1 MRLTTND
8 QLITTNHPRRDKAMP
23 RVATIVR
30 KPAVKADRVVDTVT
44 LDHGARNRRHAALK
58 GEGGTEIL
66 LDLDMET
73 TINDGDALRLEDGSL
88 VQVKAAAEQL
98 LEVRAENPLR
108 LTRLAW
114 HLGGQH
120 GLVEVAGDALYIEND
135 PALAE
140 LARGQGCTATPVAR
154 PFKPERSAHACD
166 HDHDHAHH
174 HHGHAHGHHHDHAHG
189 HDHVHGHHH
198 DGAHDHHDEHHHEHG
213 EACEHHHHG
222 HKHDH

>member
-1 MRLTTND
+1 
-8 QLITTNHPRRDKAMP
+8 MP

-44 LDHGARNRRHAALK
+44 LDHEARNRRQAALK
-58 GEGGTEIL
+58 GERGTEIL

-88 VQVKAAAEQL
+88 VQVKAAAERL
-98 LEVRAENPLR
+98 LEIRAENPLR

-114 HLGGQH
+114 HLGSQH

-140 LARGQGCTATPVAR
+140 LARGQGCTATPVER
-154 PFKPERSAHACD
+154 PFRPERSAHVC
-166 HDHDHAHH
+166 DHDHAHH
-174 HHGHAHGHHHDHAHG
+174 HDGHAHEHHHGHVHEHAHG
-189 HDHVHGHHH
+189 RH
-198 DGAHDHHDEHHHEHG
+198 EHHHAHEHRHDDHHG
-213 EACEHHHHG
+213 HGDACGCGHRHHHG

>member
-1 MRLTTND
+1 
-8 QLITTNHPRRDKAMP
+8 MP

-44 LDHGARNRRHAALK
+44 LDHGARNRRHGALK
-58 GEGGTEIL
+58 GEGGTEVL

-98 LEVRAENPLR
+98 LEIRAENPLR

-114 HLGGQH
+114 HLGSQH

-140 LARGQGCTATPVAR
+140 LARGQGCTATPVER
-154 PFKPERSAHACD
+154 PFRPERSAHVC
-166 HDHDHAHH
+166 DHDHAHH
-174 HHGHAHGHHHDHAHG
+174 HHGHAHEHHHGHVHEHAHGRHEHHHAHEHRHDDHAHG
-189 HDHVHGHHH
+189 DACGCGH
-198 DGAHDHHDEHHHEHG
+198 
-213 EACEHHHHG
+213 HHHHG

>member
-1 MRLTTND
+1 
-8 QLITTNHPRRDKAMP
+8 MP

-30 KPAVKADRVVDTVT
+30 KPAVKADRIVDTVT
-44 LDHGARNRRHAALK
+44 LDHGARNRRHGALK

-66 LDLDMET
+66 LDLDLET

-88 VQVKAAAEQL
+88 VQVKAAAERL
-98 LEVRAENPLR
+98 LEIRAENPLR

-114 HLGGQH
+114 HLGSQH

-140 LARGQGCTATPVAR
+140 LARGQGCTATPVER
-154 PFKPERSAHACD
+154 PFRPERSAHACD
-166 HDHDHAHH
+166 HDHGHGHH
-174 HHGHAHGHHHDHAHG
+174 HHGHAHEHHHGHAHEHAHG
-189 HDHVHGHHH
+189 RH
-198 DGAHDHHDEHHHEHG
+198 EHHHAHEHRHDDHHG
-213 EACEHHHHG
+213 HGDACGCGHHHHHG